1 MRNLPVRIAII
12 LIVTALAI
20 WIDFSDEISLVNP
33 FNGQTAWSRDVSP
46 KLGLDLRG
54 GLQVVLQADVPAGTV
69 VTSEQLETARV
80 IFEKRIN
87 ALGVNESLLQ
97 VAGNDLI
104 VGEVP
109 GATNPDEVMAKF
121 GQTGLLEFVDF
132 GDTPLPEG
140 TVIETDIQQGETVE
154 LAPTPTESIPD
165 PNATPDPAATPV
177 QPAAPV
183 YHTVMTGA
191 DLETALVGQTQVGEY
206 YIAFTLTDGGAQI
219 FSDYTTANRGRY
231 LGIVLDKVVIS
242 SPVINDPITGGEGQI
257 SGSFTYESANNLAI
271 QLRYGSLPIPFKVV
285 ESRVV
290 GPTLGQDSLEKSL
303 LAGFVGIIVVF
314 LFMGIFYRVPGV
326 LADISIIIY
335 GLIAFAIFKYIPVT
349 LTLAGVAGFLLST
362 GAALDANIL
371 IFERMKEELRA
382 GRTLKSAIDLGWSR
396 AWSSIRDSNLATI
409 ITSIIL
415 FWFGST
421 FGATIVKGF
430 AVTLALGVGISLFTA
445 IVVTRTLLTL
455 VVNNTKPGEENLSRF
470 GI

>member
-140 TVIETDIQQGETVE
+140 TVIETDIQAGETVE
-154 LAPTPTESIPD
+154 LAPPPTESIPD